1 MPEIRF
7 DEIPGVDS
15 ERTAEANDPLVI
27 VFPLGRVTKINFE
40 ENAMKV
46 EVEWPKR
53 RKPLKASA
61 RELANQAE

>member
-7 DEIPGVDS
+7 DEIPGVDGA
-15 ERTAEANDPLVI
+15 ERTADDPLVI

-53 RKPLKASA
+53 R
-61 RELANQAE
+61 RVTT

>member
-27 VFPLGRVTKINFE
+27 VFPRGRVTKINFE
-40 ENAMKV
+40 DDAMKV

-53 RKPLKASA
+53 R
-61 RELANQAE
+61 RVTT

>member
-15 ERTAEANDPLVI
+15 ERTAEDRIDDPLVI

-53 RKPLKASA
+53 R
-61 RELANQAE
+61 RVTT